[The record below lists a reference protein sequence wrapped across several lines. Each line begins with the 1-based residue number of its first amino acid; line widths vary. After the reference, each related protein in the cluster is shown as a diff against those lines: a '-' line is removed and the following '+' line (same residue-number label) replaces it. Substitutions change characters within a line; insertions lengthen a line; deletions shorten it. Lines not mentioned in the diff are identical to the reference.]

1 MSQTE
6 NPTPEIPQA
15 SETPEP
21 RPAEPTYAPPPPPPP
36 TQAAVPPPPTQAPFP
51 QKTPILAGILSVV
64 PGLGHV
70 YNGLYPRAV
79 AFFLIYVTFF
89 ALSIDARSDGERAVL
104 IPCMVFF
111 WLFNLFDAYR
121 QATLINYGYTSSTLP
136 RPANGDLRS
145 VAFVPGVAL
154 IAVGVYGL
162 LRRYLDFDLRWILD
176 QWPFLLILFGGFM
189 IYQGVKGRRDE
200 TAESEI

>member
-1 MSQTE
+1 M
-6 NPTPEIPQA
+6 P
-15 SETPEP
+15 
-21 RPAEPTYAPPPPPPP
+21 
-36 TQAAVPPPPTQAPFP
+36 AAVSPQTPFP
-51 QKTPILAGILSVV
+51 QKTPILAGILAVV

-89 ALSIDARSDGERAVL
+89 SLAISARSDGERAVL

-121 QATLINYGYTSSTLP
+121 QATLINYGYASSTFP
-136 RPANGDLRS
+136 QPANGDLRS
-145 VAFVPGVAL
+145 MAFIPGIAL

-162 LRRYLDFDLRWILD
+162 LRRYFDFDLRWILD
-176 QWPFLLILFGGFM
+176 QWPYLLILFGGLM
-189 IYQGVKGRRDE
+189 IFQGLKARRD
-200 TAESEI
+200 AMAQSEI